1 MMMGDYDG
9 KPWLKSYDEYV
20 NPELDIPDE
29 PVTAGYERI
38 RKQFPDRPAFHFF
51 GVTWTYG
58 ELFDA
63 ADRFAR
69 ALADR
74 GIGKDDVVAVN
85 LPNLPQYLI
94 SQLGAAK
101 VGCWVAGIS
110 PLLETEDMAFQLKDS
125 GAKALVTLD
134 PIFEHRLV
142 PIVDDL
148 PDLKFVIPT
157 GILDFLPKFKQVM
170 ARLLKKVPTGKVTSL
185 PGKEVLEFIK
195 LLKTHEPDP
204 PPVDISPDD
213 VHLLQYTGGTTGVPK
228 GAMLTHRN
236 ILSQAV
242 MWNEWFHMD
251 MGRDISCSGYPFF
264 HVGGQCAFVATVW
277 HGATQILIPN
287 PRDTKHIVKEIAKYQ
302 PNFINNVPS
311 LFMLLMNT
319 PGFKDLDFSTVRFAT
334 SAAAPFPVE
343 PMKELEALIGK
354 GRVVEIYG
362 LTETSPMITMN
373 PTRGVKKIGSV
384 GIPAPSTEVRLVD
397 IETGKTQVAQGEKGE
412 LIVRGPQVMKGYW
425 NNPEETS
432 IVMRDHDGKTWFHT
446 GDIAVMDEDGYF
458 TIVDRSKDM
467 INVSGFKVF
476 PREVEEKL
484 YKLPFIEVCAVL
496 GKDNPDMP
504 GSELVRVV
512 VQKSESYKDMSD
524 HETISEI
531 EKFGREHL
539 GAYKKPKI
547 IEVMDEIPMTAA
559 GKVDRKALR

>member
-1 MMMGDYDG
+1 MMMGYYDG
-9 KPWLKSYDEYV
+9 KPWLKSYDEGV

-29 PVTAGYERI
+29 PVTVGYERV

-51 GVTWTYG
+51 GVTWTYE

-101 VGCWVAGIS
+101 MGCWVAGIS

-134 PIFEHRLV
+134 PIFEHRLA
-142 PIVDDL
+142 PIAYDL

-157 GILDFLPKFKQVM
+157 GILDFLPKFKQFM
-170 ARLLKKVPTGKVTSL
+170 ARLLKKVPTGKVSPL
-185 PGKEVLEFIK
+185 QGKEVMGFMD
-195 LLKTHEPDP
+195 LLKAHEPYP
-204 PPVDISPDD
+204 PQVDISPDD
-213 VHLLQYTGGTTGVPK
+213 VHLLQYTGGTTGMPK

-236 ILSQAV
+236 MVSQGV

-251 MGRDISCSGYPFF
+251 MGKDVSCSGYPFF
-264 HVGGQCAFVATVW
+264 HVGGQCAFVATIW

-287 PRDTKHIVKEIAKYQ
+287 PRDTKHIVKEIAKYR
-302 PNFINNVPS
+302 PHFINNVPS
-311 LFMLLMNT
+311 LFMLLMST

-343 PMKELEALIGK
+343 PMKELENLIGK
-354 GRVVEIYG
+354 GRVVELYG

-397 IETGKTQVAQGEKGE
+397 IETGKNQVAQGEKGE

-425 NNPEETS
+425 NNPKETA
-432 IVMRDHDGKTWFHT
+432 IAMREHDGKTWLHT

-496 GKDNPDMP
+496 GIDNPDRP
-504 GSELVRVV
+504 GSELVKVV
-512 VQKSESYKDMSD
+512 VQKSESYKDRSD
-524 HETISEI
+524 DEIISEI
-531 EKFGREHL
+531 EKFGKEHL

-547 IEVMDEIPMTAA
+547 IEVVDEIPMTAA